1 MLTAGLSPRPH
12 GRPIAPQVSRKGPR
26 RLSSRRLLRP
36 SPASQ
41 AVGSSRHSSTPCRRL
56 ATAFSSAG
64 NAASETTTGAPPS
77 RAITRSTVPSGRRS
91 HSSAGVLPLDGPP
104 TSACHRIT
112 GSLHASVMRADTPW
126 PHRPATDASS
136 ACAM

>member
-1 MLTAGLSPRPH
+1 MLTAVLSPRPH

-26 RLSSRRLLRP
+26 RLSSRRVLRP
-36 SPASQ
+36 SPASH
-41 AVGSSRHSSTPCRRL
+41 AVGSSRHSSTPCRRF

-77 RAITRSTVPSGRRS
+77 RASTRSTVPSGRRS

-104 TSACHRIT
+104 TSACHRMT
-112 GSLHASVMRADTPW
+112 GSLQASVMRADTPW